1 MKLKGTLLAAALLAG
16 FGSLALPA
24 ASVSAQGGY
33 DPYYGRRDDDRY
45 RNRRRNDD
53 DYDRREGRTR
63 GDSRYVRDAVKRL
76 EDNSDGF
83 RNVLDRALDNSRY
96 DESRREDRILDVAG
110 EFEEATDDLSESY
123 RNRNV
128 DDKVRRVL
136 DLGSRLDRFVSRNRL
151 DGRTEGLWSQIRQD
165 LRTVADAYGFR
176 SGGIFDDNRNSR
188 RYPNDRRDNRRRS
201 GGLGDVLGDIFGN
214 RY

>member
-33 DPYYGRRDDDRY
+33 DPYYGRRDDN

-128 DDKVRRVL
+128 DEKVRRVL

-176 SGGIFDDNRNSR
+176 SGGIFDDNRNTR
-188 RYPNDRRDNRRRS
+188 RYPNDRRDNRRNS
-201 GGLGDVLGDIFGN
+201 GIGGVLGDIFGN

>member
-1 MKLKGTLLAAALLAG
+1 M
-16 FGSLALPA
+16 
-24 ASVSAQGGY
+24 
-33 DPYYGRRDDDRY
+33 
-45 RNRRRNDD
+45 
-53 DYDRREGRTR
+53 
-63 GDSRYVRDAVKRL
+63 
-76 EDNSDGF
+76 
-83 RNVLDRALDNSRY
+83 LDRALDNSRY

-176 SGGIFDDNRNSR
+176 SGGIFDNNRNSR
-188 RYPNDRRDNRRRS
+188 RNPNDRRDNRRRS

-214 RY
+214 R